1 MMGGME
7 EEAIIMLYLFIIE
20 NWCMLLKEVLVERI
34 FWKVVIRRIIII
46 YIIVKKGKLEM
57 EIFFGSLEIENIN
70 IKW

>member
-1 MMGGME
+1 MGGME